1 MSDLAALQK
10 NLGITF
16 RQPPLLQLA
25 LVHRSYIN
33 ENPDLAAESNE
44 RLEFLGDAVLGLII
58 AEKLYHDFPQSS
70 EGEMTRLRAALVRQ
84 DTLARIARTIRLG
97 EYLHL
102 GKGER
107 ASGGQQKPAN
117 LARTL
122 EAVIAAIFLDQGI
135 AVTRDV
141 TLKLFDKELQAVASH
156 GAEVDYK
163 SQLQEFIQAR
173 GQPKPIYQVVAATG
187 PDHEKLFTIE
197 VKIGDAVLG
206 TGSGKSKKLAEAE
219 AARIALQRLSADFTH

>member
-1 MSDLAALQK
+1 
-10 NLGITF
+10 
-16 RQPPLLQLA
+16 
-25 LVHRSYIN
+25 
-33 ENPDLAAESNE
+33 
-44 RLEFLGDAVLGLII
+44 
-58 AEKLYHDFPQSS
+58 
-70 EGEMTRLRAALVRQ
+70 EMTRRRAALVRQ
-84 DTLARIARTIRLG
+84 DTLASIARTIRLG
-97 EYLHL
+97 EYLCL

-135 AVTRDV
+135 TVTRDV
-141 TLKLFDKELQAVASH
+141 TLKLFDEELQAVASH

-187 PDHEKLFTIE
+187 PDHEKQFTIE

-219 AARIALQRLSADFTH
+219 AAHAALQRLQSDFTH